1 MLLIFLPKSNVFL
14 WMIWTLCIANQTT
27 WFFLTNGWMVQII
40 TVCVNLAL
48 QQSWAA
54 ALKVTC
60 IIMEVPA
67 KNCLTVALQFLQ
79 KNGSLCFHYKTFCH
93 CFVTLFRTKKI
104 SSWIF
109 GTLTICTLIM
119 NKLQISHNMFNFK
132 KTQII
137 MIN

>member
-1 MLLIFLPKSNVFL
+1 
-14 WMIWTLCIANQTT
+14 
-27 WFFLTNGWMVQII
+27 
-40 TVCVNLAL
+40 
-48 QQSWAA
+48 
-54 ALKVTC
+54 
-60 IIMEVPA
+60 MEVPA

-119 NKLQISHNMFNFK
+119 NKLQISHMFNFK
-132 KTQII
+132 KKKII
-137 MIN
+137 MINWIAGTIMCLESFLRLFDSWANFPFTKKDTKHDYKTVILKLPHVLLNNLRIRILGY